1 MLDKNLK
8 IVYNLVR
15 TTSNTNMSNIQYI
28 ANELLFFLTLSE
40 NFENS
45 VRDFRIMTGA
55 KQIIV
60 DEKNHSIKCI
70 LPLTVTGRK
79 WNVLDIT
86 LNGLDLVDVKCSKNT
101 ARGYKLVHE
110 WENLYG
116 EDVYRIFREATG
128 VETRIPRFF

>member
-1 MLDKNLK
+1 
-8 IVYNLVR
+8 
-15 TTSNTNMSNIQYI
+15 MSNIQYI
-28 ANELLFFLTLSE
+28 ANELLYLLTLSE

-45 VRDFRIMTGA
+45 VSDFRFMTGA

-70 LPLTVTGRK
+70 LPLSVTGRK

-86 LNGLDLVDVKCSKNT
+86 LNAWDYVDVKCSKNT
-101 ARGYKLVHE
+101 KRGYKLVHE
-110 WENLYG
+110 WENLCG

-128 VETRIPRFF
+128 VETRADKIRLIRFC

>member
-1 MLDKNLK
+1 M
-8 IVYNLVR
+8 YNLR
-15 TTSNTNMSNIQYI
+15 GTTNNTNMSNIQYI

-70 LPLTVTGRK
+70 LPMSVTGRK
-79 WNVLDIT
+79 WNILDIT
-86 LNGLDLVDVKCSKNT
+86 VNGLDLVDVKCSKWT
-101 ARGYKLVHE
+101 KVRGSASYTTKVVHE

-128 VETRIPRFF
+128 VETRLIRFC

>member
-1 MLDKNLK
+1 MSVEQQT
-8 IVYNLVR
+8 IQ
-15 TTSNTNMSNIQYI
+15 NMSNIQYI

-40 NFENS
+40 NFENC

-60 DEKNHSIKCI
+60 DEKNHSVKCV
-70 LPLTVTGRK
+70 LPLTITRRK

-86 LNGLDLVDVKCSKNT
+86 LNAWDYVDVKCSKNT
-101 ARGYKLVHE
+101 KRGYKLVHE
-110 WENLYG
+110 WENLCG

-128 VETRIPRFF
+128 VETCADKTRLIRFC

>member
-1 MLDKNLK
+1 M
-8 IVYNLVR
+8 YNSLR
-15 TTSNTNMSNIQYI
+15 TTSNTNMTNIQYI

-86 LNGLDLVDVKCSKNT
+86 INGLDLVDVKCSKNT

-128 VETRIPRFF
+128 VETRIPRFC

>member
-1 MLDKNLK
+1 MLDKNLQ
-8 IVYNLVR
+8 IVYNSLR

-79 WNVLDIT
+79 WNILDIT

-101 ARGYKLVHE
+101 ARGFKMVHE

-128 VETRIPRFF
+128 VETRIPRFC

>member
-1 MLDKNLK
+1 M
-8 IVYNLVR
+8 YNLFR
-15 TTSNTNMSNIQYI
+15 TTSNTNMTNIQYI

-101 ARGYKLVHE
+101 ARGFKMVHE

-128 VETRIPRFF
+128 VETRIPRFC

>member
-1 MLDKNLK
+1 MSVEQQT
-8 IVYNLVR
+8 IQ
-15 TTSNTNMSNIQYI
+15 NMSNIQYI
-28 ANELLFFLTLSE
+28 ANELLYLLTLSE

-45 VRDFRIMTGA
+45 VSDFRMMTGA

-70 LPLTVTGRK
+70 LPLTITGRK

-86 LNGLDLVDVKCSKNT
+86 LNAWDYVDVKCSKNT
-101 ARGYKLVHE
+101 KRGYKLVHE
-110 WENLYG
+110 WENLCG

-128 VETRIPRFF
+128 VETRADKIRLIRFC

>member
-1 MLDKNLK
+1 MLDKNLQ
-8 IVYNLVR
+8 IVYNSLR
-15 TTSNTNMSNIQYI
+15 TTSNTNMNNIQYI

-101 ARGYKLVHE
+101 ARGFKMVHE

-128 VETRIPRFF
+128 VETRIPRFC